1 MYKLGRG
8 EVIVE
13 KLKRLTEMTTSGGW
27 AAKIGPEVLA
37 SVLSQLPKNENN
49 NNLLVGLDTADDAA
63 VYKLNDETAL
73 IQTLDFFTPMIDDP
87 YIFGQIAAAN
97 SLSDVYAMGGK
108 PIVAMNIVCFPSCHD
123 MNILAEILKGGFDKV
138 KESGALLVGG
148 HTVDDKEPKYGL
160 SISGIVHPEKVLSN
174 ATARVGDKLILTK
187 PIGVGILNT
196 AMKENLVSKE
206 ISDKVIEVM
215 VHLNKYAA
223 KSFDYIKVNSV
234 TDITGFGL
242 LGHALEMAKASN
254 VSIEINSKDVPI
266 LDGAIDMANMGI
278 IPAGMYRNKEYIS
291 RDVNIIDVDT
301 AIEDILY
308 DPQTSGG
315 LLISVKEELAD
326 KLVEDM
332 KLNGSIEAKII
343 GIGNIFLVKYPD
355 LLAICSETPSISTAP
370 PDKTIPFVKCP
381 LKPDS
386 SIVVVIKSIMS
397 PVLAKII
404 SFISLNVTFLAP
416 YLIVLSASI
425 CLFFNLFNIS
435 SAPSWDC
442 PRRASP
448 TP

>member
-174 ATARVGDKLILTK
+174 
-187 PIGVGILNT
+187 
-196 AMKENLVSKE
+196 
-206 ISDKVIEVM
+206 
-215 VHLNKYAA
+215 
-223 KSFDYIKVNSV
+223 F
-234 TDITGFGL
+234 
-242 LGHALEMAKASN
+242 
-254 VSIEINSKDVPI
+254 
-266 LDGAIDMANMGI
+266 
-278 IPAGMYRNKEYIS
+278 
-291 RDVNIIDVDT
+291 
-301 AIEDILY
+301 
-308 DPQTSGG
+308 
-315 LLISVKEELAD
+315 
-326 KLVEDM
+326 
-332 KLNGSIEAKII
+332 
-343 GIGNIFLVKYPD
+343 
-355 LLAICSETPSISTAP
+355 
-370 PDKTIPFVKCP
+370 
-381 LKPDS
+381 
-386 SIVVVIKSIMS
+386 
-397 PVLAKII
+397 
-404 SFISLNVTFLAP
+404 
-416 YLIVLSASI
+416 
-425 CLFFNLFNIS
+425 
-435 SAPSWDC
+435 W
-442 PRRASP
+442 
-448 TP
+448 